1 MNSEVLNVDSAFQFI
16 KEVRKIASP
25 GTYKTFIDLIENRY
39 SSPNQ
44 KVNFGLIYL
53 GVRIL
58 FINHDELYLKFI
70 MFINYQHESL
80 FTLIDKIVFPFIE
93 QFSNLAIRERISLVK
108 GLFSC
113 FELESISNIDLILS
127 TLMSLKRSSF
137 HLSEK
142 DNLEKQK

>member
-80 FTLIDKIVFPFIE
+80 FTLIDKIVFPYKE
-93 QFSNLAIRERISLVK
+93 QFSNLTIRERISLVK

-113 FELESISNIDLILS
+113 FELETISNIDLILS

-137 HLSEK
+137 HLFEN

>member
-1 MNSEVLNVDSAFQFI
+1 MNSELLNVDSAFQFI

-44 KVNFGLIYL
+44 KINFGLIYL

-70 MFINYQHESL
+70 MFINYQHQSL
-80 FTLIDKIVFPFIE
+80 FTLIDKIISPYKE
-93 QFSNLAIRERISLVK
+93 QFSNSAIRERISLVK
-108 GLFSC
+108 RLFSC

-127 TLMSLKRSSF
+127 TLLSLKRSSF
-137 HLSEK
+137 HLFEN

>member
-1 MNSEVLNVDSAFQFI
+1 MNSEVLYVDSAFQFI

-113 FELESISNIDLILS
+113 FELETISNIELILS
-127 TLMSLKRSSF
+127 TLLSLKRSSF
-137 HLSEK
+137 HLFEN

>member
-1 MNSEVLNVDSAFQFI
+1 MNSELLNVDSAFQFI

-44 KVNFGLIYL
+44 KINFGLIYL

-58 FINHDELYLKFI
+58 FINYDELYLKFI

-80 FTLIDKIVFPFIE
+80 FTLIDKIVFPYIE

-108 GLFSC
+108 RLFSC

-127 TLMSLKRSSF
+127 TLLSLKRSSF
-137 HLSEK
+137 HLFEN